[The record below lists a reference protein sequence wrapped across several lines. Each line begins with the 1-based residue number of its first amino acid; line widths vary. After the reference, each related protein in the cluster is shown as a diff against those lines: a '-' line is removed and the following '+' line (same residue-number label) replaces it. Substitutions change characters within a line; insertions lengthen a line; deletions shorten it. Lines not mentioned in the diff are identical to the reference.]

1 MKAVQVITL
10 TLLSV
15 LTVGA
20 QLIKLGKCPK
30 PDVQANF
37 DATRVNIKSFPAFQ
51 VWRYEED
58 HAFSLQY
65 LGKWYEI
72 QKLPTTFQKGQ
83 CGTATY
89 TPTSP
94 GVIGVLNREL
104 L

>member
-1 MKAVQVITL
+1 MHLCI
-10 TLLSV
+10 SV
-15 LTVGA
+15 DKG
-20 QLIKLGKCPK
+20 
-30 PDVQANF
+30 
-37 DATRVNIKSFPAFQ
+37 
-51 VWRYEED
+51 WRYEED
-58 HAFSLQY
+58 RAFSPQY
-65 LGKWYEI
+65 IGKWYEI